1 MKIFNRSKPKLLNEN
16 VQALAEEPT
25 PAERKIV
32 NERAKEHFK
41 RKQEFE
47 KDRVG
52 FYKTLS
58 KVGFG
63 IGGVGA
69 LIGLAGVVAVA
80 GLTPLKTS
88 EPYVIRVDNNTGFTD
103 IVKPISDSSK
113 TTYGEELDKYWLS
126 KFIIERESYDWQLVQ
141 NS

>member
-1 MKIFNRSKPKLLNEN
+1 MKIFNRSKQKLLNEN
-16 VQALAEEPT
+16 VQALAEDPT

-58 KVGFG
+58 KVGFI

-80 GLTPLKTS
+80 GLTPLKRS

-103 IVKPISDSSK
+103 IVKPD
-113 TTYGEELDKYWLS
+113 
-126 KFIIERESYDWQLVQ
+126 F
-141 NS
+141 